1 MIIPKTHPYNN
12 FYFNIN
18 WYKIKFK
25 KILFFKHNYRGKW
38 KINIINDILY
48 KVHLSE
54 PKSIFQCFLKE
65 RLKEE
70 KENQQKDL
78 GSIKKYKNEFNNLTE
93 SKVKIY
99 NNVFEKKLHE

>member
-1 MIIPKTHPYNN
+1 M
-12 FYFNIN
+12 
-18 WYKIKFK
+18 
-25 KILFFKHNYRGKW
+25 
-38 KINIINDILY
+38 
-48 KVHLSE
+48 HLSE
-54 PKSIFQCFLKE
+54 PKSVFQCFLKE

-99 NNVFEKKLHE
+99 NNVFEKKLRG